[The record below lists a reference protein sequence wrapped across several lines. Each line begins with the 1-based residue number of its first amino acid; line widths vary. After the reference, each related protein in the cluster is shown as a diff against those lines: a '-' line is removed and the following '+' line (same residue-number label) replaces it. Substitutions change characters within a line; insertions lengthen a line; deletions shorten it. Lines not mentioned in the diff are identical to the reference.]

1 MLHECAEGAGG
12 ARVLRLT
19 RRDVD
24 QGKRAR
30 FHYPLSDDFFADIC
44 FAPLAE
50 GAEAAAAAAAAAAV
64 AASAAPSAG
73 SFVLV
78 PAKASA
84 AESWEDD

>member
-19 RRDVD
+19 KRDVD

-44 FAPLAE
+44 FAPLAD
-50 GAEAAAAAAAAAAV
+50 GAEAAAAAAAASA
-64 AASAAPSAG
+64 AAPSAG

-78 PAKASA
+78 AEKASA
-84 AESWEDD
+84 QESWEDD